1 MPRDFYTLKTEILM
15 KIPRLVA
22 IQTKR
27 VGQFVYDIGPY
38 LVFAALLI
46 VVAQNLHAENYLK
59 NLKTDVSDTFGQSSD
74 LPTYLY
80 MGEAILAAVTYIKS
94 KNIMVLAGLPV
105 LMAFTHFALK

>member
-1 MPRDFYTLKTEILM
+1 M
-15 KIPRLVA
+15 KITRLAA

-27 VGQFVYDIGPY
+27 VRQFLYEVGPY
-38 LVFAALLI
+38 LVVAALLI

-94 KNIMVLAGLPV
+94 KNIILTINN
-105 LMAFTHFALK
+105 F